1 MERLS
6 IDEVIE
12 HCNKTCDM
20 TEKIAKAIGHELQSI
35 ESKQFWEHYQVREWL
50 KELKKYKDAEEQ
62 GLLLRLPY
70 KVGDTVWYIDDDD
83 DDYPLELLVTKI
95 EVEENDYLRYH
106 AREKDN
112 CGKIG
117 FIKDDF
123 GKTVFLTKEEA
134 EQALKQMGE

>member
-1 MERLS
+1 MERLTIKRNKPS
-6 IDEVIE
+6 VNSQYEKKDKVWTADCIE
-12 HCNKTCDM
+12 KL
-20 TEKIAKAIGHELQSI
+20 G
-35 ESKQFWEHYQVREWL
+35 
-50 KELKKYKDAEEQ
+50 KYEEAEEQ
-62 GLLLRLPY
+62 GLLLRLTC

-117 FIKDDF
+117 FIKDDI

-134 EQALKQMGE
+134 EQALAEMKEV

>member
-1 MERLS
+1 MKRLTIKRNKPIVNS
-6 IDEVIE
+6 QYEKKDKVWTADCIE
-12 HCNKTCDM
+12 KL
-20 TEKIAKAIGHELQSI
+20 G
-35 ESKQFWEHYQVREWL
+35 
-50 KELKKYKDAEEQ
+50 KYEDAEEQ
-62 GLLLRLPY
+62 GLLLRLPC

-83 DDYPLELLVTKI
+83 DDYSLELLVTKI

-112 CGKIG
+112 CWKIG

-134 EQALKQMGE
+134 EQALAEMEGD

>member
-1 MERLS
+1 MERLTEILNNLKKGIS
-6 IDEVIE
+6 QMGDKEEIKV
-12 HCNKTCDM
+12 NKNFL
-20 TEKIAKAIGHELQSI
+20 K
-35 ESKQFWEHYQVREWL
+35 YVREYLEQL
-50 KELKKYKDAEEQ
+50 KFYKNAEEQ
-62 GLLLRLPY
+62 GLILRLPC

-95 EVEENDYLRYH
+95 DVEENGYLRYH

-117 FIKDDF
+117 FIKDDI

-134 EQALKQMGE
+134 EQVLKQMGEREDE